1 MASYTVQKGDNLS
14 SIAKKYGTTWQDLY
28 SANKSA
34 IGNNPN
40 LIYAGTQLNIP
51 GKSAGIANTTSGTQQ
66 SISMPTN
73 TNTQQSISELANEYA
88 KTASGG
94 VKSDI
99 DALLKQYESIAEMQ
113 KQGIQ
118 AQKEQTLNEYNLNKE
133 KTEQDYHNNAKQA
146 YINKMLASKNM
157 KSELAR
163 AGLNT
168 TGVVGTAYSN
178 IENAY
183 GNNLAGLQTARDNS
197 IREIEHNIAKA
208 NLEYSKQ
215 ENQLLSELEEAKIE
229 LQKYGNELAN
239 SRYQEALAN
248 YMAFKN
254 YEYQQEQDR
263 IAHEYQQERDKIAD
277 EQWQKEYNLAK
288 KAKST
293 STSRSGSGGYTW
305 EDDNQ
310 DDDQEKA
317 PEETTEDTV
326 EVPKSTNNNLYG
338 VLKTL
343 PDLKNTTAVMKFAQ
357 ERGISVLE
365 AMKLLGNY

>member
-14 SIAKKYGTTWQDLY
+14 SIAKRYGMSWQDLY

-34 IGNNPN
+34 IGSNPN

-51 GKSAGIANTTSGTQQ
+51 GATITSANANGTTNTTK
-66 SISMPTN
+66 SISD
-73 TNTQQSISELANEYA
+73 LANEYA
-88 KTASGG
+88 KSASDG

-99 DALLKQYESIAEMQ
+99 DALLAQYEKMAELQ

-118 AQKEQTLNEYNLNKE
+118 SQKEQTLNEYNLSKE
-133 KTEQDYHNNAKQA
+133 KTNQDYHSNARQA

-197 IREIEHNIAKA
+197 IRDIDHNIANA

-215 ENQLLSELEEAKIE
+215 ENQLLSELEQAKIE

-248 YMAFKN
+248 YMRFKE
-254 YEYQQEQDR
+254 YEYQQQ
-263 IAHEYQQERDKIAD
+263 RDKIAD

-293 STSRSGSGGYTW
+293 STSRSGSGGYVW
-305 EDDNQ
+305 DDNNTQ
-310 DDDQEKA
+310 PTA
-317 PEETTEDTV
+317 PEKTSESTTK
-326 EVPKSTNNNLYG
+326 VPKSTNKNLYG
-338 VLKTL
+338 TLKTL
-343 PDLKNTTAVMKFAQ
+343 PSLKDATAVMKFAQ

>member
-14 SIAKKYGTTWQDLY
+14 SIAKKYGMSWQDLY

-34 IGNNPN
+34 IGSNPN

-51 GKSAGIANTTSGTQQ
+51 GATTTAQATGTTNTTK
-66 SISMPTN
+66 SISD
-73 TNTQQSISELANEYA
+73 LANEYA
-88 KTASGG
+88 KSASDG

-99 DALLKQYESIAEMQ
+99 DALLAQYEKMAELQ

-118 AQKEQTLNEYNLNKE
+118 SSKEQTLNEYNLSKE
-133 KTEQDYHNNAKQA
+133 KTQQDYSSNAKQA

-168 TGVVGTAYSN
+168 TGVVGSAYAN
-178 IENAY
+178 IENSY

-197 IREIEHNIAKA
+197 IRDIDHNIANA

-215 ENQLLSELEEAKIE
+215 ENQLLSELEQAKIE

-239 SRYQEALAN
+239 TRYQEALAN
-248 YMAFKN
+248 YMRFK
-254 YEYQQEQDR
+254 EY
-263 IAHEYQQERDKIAD
+263 EYQQERDRVAD

-293 STSRSGSGGYTW
+293 STSRSGSGG
-305 EDDNQ
+305 DVNGVDVPDGGN
-310 DDDQEKA
+310 A
-317 PEETTEDTV
+317 PEETKKKTV
-326 EVPKSTNNNLYG
+326 TVPNSTNKNLYG
-338 VLKTL
+338 TLQTL